1 MIQNCFTSASL
12 LFSSPSSTNHFTEY
26 QSTSSSKPLV
36 FQNILHRMQGC
47 CWGEGAG
54 RRRAHSDRALNR
66 QHSSAQA
73 LAAISSYTPFLI
85 LYSRNHSKVTS
96 FSDPGPRQAP
106 SSRSHL
112 LICYYCQ
119 ALLPGQSIAE
129 GKDLQQR
136 LFCRQPLPA
145 ASASYRAK
153 LIAGVTQ
160 IMHSNS
166 SSIVRLWLHQILS
179 QFLCLWQVFTY
190 KISITYNPR
199 SAATM

>member
-73 LAAISSYTPFLI
+73 LAATSSYTSFLI
-85 LYSRNHSKVTS
+85 LYSRNHSKVTL

-106 SSRSHL
+106 SFRSHL

-136 LFCRQPLPA
+136 LLCRQPLP
-145 ASASYRAK
+145 
-153 LIAGVTQ
+153 VTGQ
-160 IMHSNS
+160 SLLQDS
-166 SSIVRLWLHQILS
+166 
-179 QFLCLWQVFTY
+179 
-190 KISITYNPR
+190 PR
-199 SAATM
+199 SCTVTAAALSGYDYIKFWVSSYACDKFLLIK